1 MTSRT
6 AAPEAAP
13 RRAAVLGSPFAHS
26 LSPVLHRAAYHAL
39 GLPWIYEAIDC
50 DAAQLP
56 GVLAGLDASFVGCSL
71 TMPLKRAVLP
81 LLGEVSDRAAAIGA
95 VNTIT
100 ADTMRDGA
108 GRAAGRRGVARG
120 GRRWSGDNT
129 DAPGMVAAL
138 RDALPAA
145 PDSVTILGAGGTAA
159 AALAAVASLGLAQ
172 ADVVVRDRSRAGEAL
187 AAADRLGVRVR
198 LVDWPGLLALDR
210 AQLVVAT
217 VPAGAGDLI
226 ARHWSPR
233 PDQVVFDVVYQPWP
247 TMLAARA
254 AAAGARVVGGLELLV
269 QQAALQ
275 VQRWSGRLGPVEVMR
290 AAGEAA
296 LRDRTRRSRD
306 ASAHPAPGR

>member
-1 MTSRT
+1 MTE
-6 AAPEAAP
+6 AATPEAVP
-13 RRAAVLGSPFAHS
+13 RRAAVLGSPIAHS
-26 LSPVLHRAAYHAL
+26 LSPALHRAAYRAL
-39 GLPWIYEAIDC
+39 GLPWTYEAIEC
-50 DAAQLP
+50 DAARLP

-81 LLGEVSDRAAAIGA
+81 LLGEVSDLAAAIGA

-100 ADTMRDGA
+100 ADATALGGA
-108 GRAAGRRGVARG
+108 GRGAGRG
-120 GRRWSGDNT
+120 WSGDNT

-138 RDALPAA
+138 RDALPAS

-159 AALAAVASLGLAQ
+159 AALAAVASLGLPQ
-172 ADVVVRDRSRAGEAL
+172 VDVVVRDRSRAGETL

-198 LVDWPGLLALDR
+198 LVDWPGLPALDR

-226 ARHWSPR
+226 AQHWSPR

-247 TMLAARA
+247 TMLAVRA
-254 AAAGARVVGGLELLV
+254 AEAGARVVGGLELLV

-275 VQRWSGRLGPVEVMR
+275 VQRWSGRQAPVEVMR

-296 LRDRTRRSRD
+296 LRARSP
-306 ASAHPAPGR
+306 HPGLAVDITAAKPL